1 MSASVSPHSLPSA
14 RTDRRAGAYPCMLDG
29 HQLRQPV
36 PVAPAGEVD
45 GSFGRDARA
54 RPQQSAL
61 TLRAHIAGSKVPRCN
76 PLAARNPN
84 LFASCPSYCRRINAS
99 PFKRPLGSRSLC
111 DSSAERC
118 WQCPV
123 YPHER
128 PKNGYRDRLKR
139 ARNGPSALRNTLL
152 ASSKHKVTRL

>member
-1 MSASVSPHSLPSA
+1 
-14 RTDRRAGAYPCMLDG
+14 MLDG

-84 LFASCPSYCRRINAS
+84 LSQGAKTIVAVSTHH
-99 PFKRPLGSRSLC
+99 PLKGRLGLGQG
-111 DSSAERC
+111 ATA
-118 WQCPV
+118 V
-123 YPHER
+123 L
-128 PKNGYRDRLKR
+128 NGIGNVRL
-139 ARNGPSALRNTLL
+139 PP
-152 ASSKHKVTRL
+152 